1 MNEQVNPSMT
11 ASTKFFHKKS
21 FYLTM
26 KTYAALGSFMKIGA
40 FLNGI
45 VTEKSCL
52 LTNNP
57 FWSMENY
64 RSLYVPH

>member
-26 KTYAALGSFMKIGA
+26 KTYAALVSFMKIGA
-40 FLNGI
+40 YLNGI

-52 LTNNP
+52 FTKNP
-57 FWSMENY
+57 CWSMENW
-64 RSLYVPH
+64 RRLFVLP